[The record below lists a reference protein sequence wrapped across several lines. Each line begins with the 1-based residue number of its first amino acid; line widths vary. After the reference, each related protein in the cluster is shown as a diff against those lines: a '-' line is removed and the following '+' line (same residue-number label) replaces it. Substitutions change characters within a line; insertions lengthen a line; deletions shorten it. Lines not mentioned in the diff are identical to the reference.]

1 MPWSI
6 AVWNGARSDR
16 RPARDV
22 WTAVGAKS
30 VFSIARP
37 RPGKCLAV
45 AATASRRLAGGER
58 QPQPLNLLGGRAEGA
73 RSHELV
79 LREGHVEDGR
89 EVHVDADLA
98 QLEAGRSPL
107 EQGGLAVVVLRDR
120 VRGKLGRQ
128 GREALDDP
136 ALLVDRHQEPRV
148 APLRGPPSAG
158 ASTRR
163 RAARPRCRRAGTGPR
178 RRSRPRAPAW
188 RRSSVARP
196 SMRTMTLCPAT
207 RATGRGGSQNPG
219 SAATQL
225 PSSPA
230 RAPSRMPPTAAS
242 TATAPRAIR
251 RLRASGLVVTRLTL
265 AGRPRARR
273 RRVVAWAPHD
283 RRRNLE
289 DEYRVEVELTEE
301 GTASRSA
308 SVSRATTSTTRR
320 ASASERA

>member
-1 MPWSI
+1 M
-6 AVWNGARSDR
+6 
-16 RPARDV
+16 
-22 WTAVGAKS
+22 
-30 VFSIARP
+30 
-37 RPGKCLAV
+37 

-128 GREALDDP
+128 GRGARRS
-136 ALLVDRHQEPRV
+136 ALLVDRHRS
-148 APLRGPPSAG
+148 RGLPS
-158 ASTRR
+158 
-163 RAARPRCRRAGTGPR
+163 RAAVCRRFNSAAS
-178 RRSRPRAPAW
+178 RSPAMSEGGNRTTPPISPARACV

-219 SAATQL
+219 SAMTF
-225 PSSPA
+225 
-230 RAPSRMPPTAAS
+230 
-242 TATAPRAIR
+242 
-251 RLRASGLVVTRLTL
+251 
-265 AGRPRARR
+265 RR
-273 RRVVAWAPHD
+273 RRHGLRAGCPRPPRAP
-283 RRRNLE
+283 RRPP
-289 DEYRVEVELTEE
+289 
-301 GTASRSA
+301 GRSDA
-308 SVSRATTSTTRR
+308 FVPRGSWSPA
-320 ASASERA
+320 